1 MSAHGSSAGAPERAS
16 AEGSPSARAADRLTI
31 VAFTL
36 TNACGV
42 GWDAVRASLRDEKS
56 GLAPFDL
63 DWSPPLDTWI
73 GRVAA
78 LDDVRIARDL
88 AAADSRN
95 NRLAYLCLE
104 QDGFRAAVA
113 AAVGR
118 HGRER
123 IGLFVGTTTS
133 GILSTELAYRDWRA
147 GDASGSADGA
157 LPLAR
162 HLHNMHAT
170 TAFVRRSL
178 GLGGPAQTISTACS
192 SSAKVFAA
200 AERAIAAG
208 FCDAAVVGGCDSL
221 ALSTLFGFKSLDLL
235 SPSPCRPFDAERDGI
250 SIGEGAGF
258 ALLVLGDD
266 GPVRFAGSGESS
278 DAWHMSSPHPEGVG
292 AAAAL
297 RAALASTGVDAAAID
312 YVNLH
317 GTASRSNDVAEDR
330 AVCDVLGSATPVS
343 STKGFT
349 GHTLGAAGITEALL
363 TVGALADQRIPGTI
377 HCRSVDPEL
386 RAALVLASRPAQ
398 MRMAISNSF
407 GFGGTNCALVFERT
421 T

>member
-1 MSAHGSSAGAPERAS
+1 VILRTGEP
-16 AEGSPSARAADRLTI
+16 LTI
-31 VAFTL
+31 AASTL

-42 GWDAVRASLRDEKS
+42 GWDAVRASLRAARS

-63 DWSPPLDTWI
+63 EWSPPLDTWI

-78 LDDVRIARDL
+78 LDDVRIAPDL

-113 AAVGR
+113 AAIDR

-133 GILSTELAYRDWRA
+133 GILSTELAYRAWRGNA
-147 GDASGSADGA
+147 ASASADDE

-162 HLHNMHAT
+162 HLHSMHAT
-170 TAFVRRSL
+170 TAFVRSSL
-178 GLGGPAQTISTACS
+178 GLRGPAQTTSTACS
-192 SSAKVFAA
+192 SSAKVFASA
-200 AERAIAAG
+200 ARAIASG

-221 ALSTLFGFKSLDLL
+221 ALSTLFGFRSLGLL
-235 SPSPCRPFDAERDGI
+235 SSSPCRPFDADRDGI

-258 ALLVLGDD
+258 ALLTRGEH
-266 GPVRFAGSGESS
+266 GGVRLAGSGESS
-278 DAWHMSSPHPEGVG
+278 DAWHMSSPHPEGAG

-297 RAALASTGVDAAAID
+297 RSALESAGVDAADID

-330 AVCDVLGSATPVS
+330 AVVDVLGDATPVS
-343 STKGFT
+343 STKGYM

-363 TVGALADQRIPGTI
+363 TVAALADQWIPGTL

-386 RAALVLASRPAQ
+386 RAAVVLASRSAQ
-398 MRMAISNSF
+398 IRTAISNSF
-407 GFGGTNCALVFERT
+407 GFGGTNCALVFERVGAL
-421 T
+421 